1 MSLRSI
7 KNESA
12 ISLNQQKA
20 PTLEDVAQA
29 AGVSPATAS
38 RCINRPDM
46 VREDR
51 RLRIQAVV
59 AELGYVPHGAAR
71 ALASNRS
78 MTIGAL
84 FPSLDSL
91 LFSSFI
97 GPLQRCLRAQGYTLV
112 VSSSD
117 YDDAMEL
124 QQLSNM
130 VSNGVDGLVLVGT
143 YHSPRVY
150 EFLERKSVPFVLTW
164 AWDEHHERPQIG
176 FCNAAAAEAM
186 ASYLIDIGHRNIAMI
201 SGPTQGNDRAAERV
215 AGVRRAMTAH
225 GFELRPEN
233 FKERIFDLQEGARA
247 FRELMTQPVPPTAVL
262 CGTDFF
268 AFGALFEAKRMGLE
282 VPRDV
287 SITGFDDTDLAA
299 SIVPS
304 LTTMR
309 TPRAEMA
316 VQTAAFLIARLA
328 GDTAVQSRKLD
339 VELIVRQSS
348 ARPPERI

>member
-1 MSLRSI
+1 
-7 KNESA
+7 
-12 ISLNQQKA
+12 
-20 PTLEDVAQA
+20 
-29 AGVSPATAS
+29 
-38 RCINRPDM
+38 M

-59 AELGYVPHGAAR
+59 AELGYLPHGAAR

-97 GPLQRCLRAQGYTLV
+97 APLQRCLRAQGYTLV

-124 QQLSNM
+124 QQLANM

-143 YHSPRVY
+143 THSPRVY
-150 EFLERKSVPFVLTW
+150 QLLERNSVPFVLTW
-164 AWDEHHERPQIG
+164 AWDEHHEPPQIG
-176 FCNAAAAEAM
+176 FCNAAAAAAM
-186 ASYLIDIGHRNIAMI
+186 ASYLIDIGHRDIAMI
-201 SGPTQGNDRAAERV
+201 SGPTQGNDRAAEQV
-215 AGVRRAMTAH
+215 VGVRRALAAQ
-225 GFELRPEN
+225 GFGLRPEN
-233 FKERIFDLQEGARA
+233 FKERAFDLQEGARA
-247 FRELMTQPVPPTAVL
+247 FKELMTQPVVPTAVL
-262 CGTDFF
+262 CGTDVF

-299 SIVPS
+299 GIVPS
-304 LTTMR
+304 LTSVR

-316 VQTAAFLIARLA
+316 VQTAAFLLDRLS
-328 GDTAVQSRKLD
+328 GDGAAPSRKLE

-348 ARPPERI
+348 APPPKRI